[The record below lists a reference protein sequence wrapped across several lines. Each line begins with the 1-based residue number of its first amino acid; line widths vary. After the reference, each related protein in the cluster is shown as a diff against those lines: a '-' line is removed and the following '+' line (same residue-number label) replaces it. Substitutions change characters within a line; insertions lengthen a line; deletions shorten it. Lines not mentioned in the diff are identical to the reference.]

1 MDEYE
6 LLSAQLDIFDS
17 MNNSR
22 AILGRA
28 VNNGENDID
37 RFIKFL
43 DLLEYDNK
51 EDLISPFTANAC
63 NPLTPGSGTN
73 PDIAALSL
81 QSPNENDAE
90 FISERIISTLV
101 LSILSNT
108 QFDIV
113 AAKSQSDVEGRKKL
127 FPSFYSAVS
136 QYEVDVEKV
145 GPKQKKQCAR
155 VCKFAEVFL
164 NKIKDY
170 KTWREY
176 TSSKLGKKDDLNAF
190 SMALKRIGFFASS
203 IPKTDDRQETD
214 KRIDKSV
221 GSGKNN
227 RFP

>member
-1 MDEYE
+1 MDKYE

-17 MNNSR
+17 MNDYR

-28 VNNGENDID
+28 INDGENDID
-37 RFIKFL
+37 RFEKFL
-43 DLLEYDNK
+43 DLLKYDGK
-51 EDLISPFTANAC
+51 DELMSAFTAKAC
-63 NPLTPGSGTN
+63 NPATPGSGTN

-81 QSPNENDAE
+81 QFPNENDAE
-90 FISERIISTLV
+90 FISERIMSTLV

-113 AAKSQSDVEGRKKL
+113 AAKSQSDVEGRNKL

-136 QYEVDVEKV
+136 KYEVDVEKV

-190 SMALKRIGFFASS
+190 LIASKKIGLFAGS
-203 IPKTDDRQETD
+203 IPKADDKQETA
-214 KRIDKSV
+214 KTIDNSV